1 MDLSLVL
8 ELSMEDIPES
18 ILNRHE
24 RCVKKYLACEDAN
37 EATVLIIDI
46 EADYT
51 PYCPGRYDG
60 HPDNM
65 YPAEEADVEILGH
78 VISFVY
84 PVELKEVSPMDE
96 DAFMRDML
104 QYARDWL
111 ECEIDQIREQLMDKG
126 KNQHGDE
133 ISYILAQVEEEMER
147 KRERIEDDF
156 RDGAGIEDKV
166 RGAVADWVSRRTS
179 APDEK

>member
-1 MDLSLVL
+1 MDLNLVL
-8 ELSMEDIPES
+8 ELTWADLPDSL
-18 ILNRHE
+18 ILRHE
-24 RCVKKYLACEDAN
+24 RAVAMCLEDA
-37 EATVLIIDI
+37 EIDSTVVILDI

-78 VISFVY
+78 VISFLISDKAWAM
-84 PVELKEVSPMDE
+84 PIPNEEKLMADI
-96 DAFMRDML
+96 L

-111 ECEIDQIREQLMDKG
+111 ECEIDQIREQLIDKG
-126 KNQHGDE
+126 KYQHGDE
-133 ISYILAQVEEEMER
+133 MSYIMAQVEEEMER

-166 RGAVADWVSRRTS
+166 RGAVADWVSRRTNS
-179 APDEK
+179 PEEN